1 MSRSESIAKRNWRHG
16 ESCRGGQSPEH
27 KTWSRIRSRCGRNG
41 PYQSVAVHPRWDSF
55 TAFLEDM
62 GRKPTPAHTIDR
74 VDNSKGYEP
83 GNCRWATPTDQA
95 RNRTTNRMVDGL
107 CLAAVAEAAGISS
120 ATIAFRIGKLGMLP
134 RHAVSVPLHGWP
146 SSPAPQK
153 WPLPATPNRK
163 PNPCHPVPPPPSSR
177 PC

>member
-1 MSRSESIAKRNWRHG
+1 
-16 ESCRGGQSPEH
+16 
-27 KTWSRIRSRCGRNG
+27 
-41 PYQSVAVHPRWDSF
+41 
-55 TAFLEDM
+55 M

-134 RHAVSVPLHGWP
+134 RHAVSVPLHDQRLRHKGWLAFFSGSSEMAP
-146 SSPAPQK
+146 SGHSEQK
-153 WPLPATPNRK
+153 A
-163 PNPCHPVPPPPSSR
+163 
-177 PC
+177 